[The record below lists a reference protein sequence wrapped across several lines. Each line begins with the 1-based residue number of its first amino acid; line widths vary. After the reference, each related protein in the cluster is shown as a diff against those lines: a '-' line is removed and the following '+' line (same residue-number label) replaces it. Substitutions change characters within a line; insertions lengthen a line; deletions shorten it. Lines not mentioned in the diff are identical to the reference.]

1 MGSGEIWLVR
11 MHCLLTVAFVWMC
24 CAAEPSTTIRD
35 VSSVTSPA
43 QHEQLEQL
51 VSLFKPQPIEAEQF
65 KVETVSSTGSMTALK
80 LRFPTALNSGVNEND
95 TVHSIVFIPKHAT
108 SKPSPAV
115 IILHAL
121 GVHDLANERYLA
133 KSLASYGIVSAIM
146 ELPYHM
152 HRTPKGMS
160 SGEFLFKTTPL
171 NALQAFRQ
179 AAMDAMRLI
188 DWLCMQPFVDRSKL
202 GVVGISL
209 GGIMAALLI
218 GLDERL
224 SVCVNVLGGDL
235 ALTIWDSWL
244 TRQFRRSIE
253 KQGITLDAL
262 RSTLY
267 WVNPTTYAPRAKGKR
282 ILMVVSEYDLFVP
295 RRACIELWRALGCP
309 PMIRLYTGHLCAQFS
324 APSLKNAIVNFLKMT
339 LFENASAHEAA
350 SKLVQVPSVAL
361 KAELMMPVGG
371 NGGVGVAF
379 ELCDIDSARRTSIDI
394 HFSTGGI
401 YAGVQWE
408 VSRNLAIGACVRLDK
423 ERKLHPHISCF
434 IIP

>member
-1 MGSGEIWLVR
+1 MGSREIRLVR
-11 MHCLLTVAFVWMC
+11 MHCLLTVAFVLMR
-24 CAAEPSTTIRD
+24 CAAEPLTTIPD
-35 VSSVTSPA
+35 IGSASLPI

-51 VSLFKPQPIEAEQF
+51 VSLFKPQPIEAGQLE
-65 KVETVSSTGSMTALK
+65 VEAAHSTGNVMV
-80 LRFPTALNSGVNEND
+80 LRLCFPTALNSGVDEND
-95 TVHSIVFIPKHAT
+95 TVHSIVFVPKHAAN
-108 SKPSPAV
+108 KPSPAV
-115 IILHAL
+115 ILLHAL
-121 GVHDLANERYLA
+121 GVCNLANERYLA
-133 KSLASYGIVSAIM
+133 RSLASSGIVSAIM
-146 ELPYHM
+146 ELPYHL
-152 HRTPKGMS
+152 HRTPKGMG
-160 SGEFLFKTTPL
+160 SGEFLFKTAPL

-179 AAMDAMRLI
+179 AAMDAMRLT
-188 DWLCMQPFVDRSKL
+188 DWLSAQPFVDKSKL

-209 GGIMAALLI
+209 GGIIAALLV

-224 SVCVNVLGGDL
+224 SACVNVLGGDL

-282 ILMVVSEYDLFVP
+282 ILMVMSEYDLFVP
-295 RRACIELWRALGCP
+295 RRACIELWRAFGCP
-309 PMIRLYTGHLCAQFS
+309 PMIHLYTGHLCAQFS
-324 APSLKNAIVNFLKMT
+324 APSLKNAIVSFLKMT

-371 NGGVGVAF
+371 NGGVGVAI

-401 YAGVQWE
+401 YAGIQWE

-434 IIP
+434 IIL